1 MKEIEIF
8 NGYWSVDDVKSTPEK
23 LFIFGDND
31 LRIGTGGQAVIR
43 NNSNTYG
50 IRTKKR
56 PSITDDSYYSDTEYE
71 FNTQKI
77 LQDILQIKFYQLSG
91 VQIVLS
97 DGGYGTGLS
106 MLKEKAPKT
115 YDFLLK
121 SLRSFLGYDND
132 TGKNW
137 KYIPSFD
144 EFNLAEYVNISDC
157 FVPINNSYFR
167 SEHLEKSI
175 FNYFDLIK
183 NEYKVAFTSNLKFKP
198 GQIINLN
205 VGSSEYLVVRVCDS
219 YSCEFI
225 SKQNWSVF
233 EGVSDEFITDKE
245 IDGFYQT
252 QFQFIC
258 TLNPDGTMRFKQNIF
273 N

>member
-77 LQDILQIKFYQLSG
+77 LQDILQIKFHQLSG
-91 VQIVLS
+91 FQIVLS

-115 YDFLLK
+115 YDFLLN
-121 SLRSFLGYDND
+121 SLRSFFGYDND

-157 FVPINNSYFR
+157 LIPVNNSYFR
-167 SEHLEKSI
+167 SEYLEKSI

-183 NEYKVAFTSNLKFKP
+183 NEYKVAFTSNLKFES

-205 VGSSEYLVVRVCDS
+205 VGSNEYLVVRVCDS

-233 EGVSDEFITDKE
+233 EGVSDEFIADKE

-258 TLNPDGTMRFKQNIF
+258 TLNTDGTMRFKQNIF